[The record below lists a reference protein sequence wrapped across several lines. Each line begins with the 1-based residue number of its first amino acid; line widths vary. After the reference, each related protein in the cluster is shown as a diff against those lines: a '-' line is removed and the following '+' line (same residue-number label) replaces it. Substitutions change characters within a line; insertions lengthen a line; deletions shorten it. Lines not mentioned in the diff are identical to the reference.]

1 MRTSMA
7 VLALSLG
14 ATFLLAPAVGSPY
27 VRSDQ
32 AQDQEGA
39 APDTTEAEEGPTAMR
54 ASEIAS
60 RAEEANTRLREIRAR
75 LDEPDAT
82 VLAIIEQLP
91 DFSESIRQIEQD
103 PANRNLAQTSSRRL
117 QNLRGEWQ
125 RLSAQMDDWGTTLA
139 AQSQALESQRDTL
152 AQIRA
157 PWEATS
163 EAAAELELPQ
173 AAIDQVEA
181 FLAAIGEVR
190 SLVRSELDSLVTLQ
204 TRIANE
210 SIKAREQIAQIENA
224 LGVARLRLLAQDSPP
239 LWSALLERGPEI
251 SLTDGVREAWN
262 EDTAAL
268 AQFLRD
274 NRGRVIGQLALFIAL
289 LLLLL
294 RLRQRGT
301 EQIEGD
307 ESLQAY
313 SQILAHPVSAALL
326 ITLVGS
332 RLFYPQATEV
342 VFDVIKLIGI
352 VVVLRLLP
360 GMLDQALRKPLYFLI
375 GLYLFAQIDDLFL
388 GHSVF
393 ERLYLLGL
401 TALTLVA
408 LVWTVRPGDPASAM
422 SGNRGWRAA
431 RLVAR
436 LGAVLMAASIVANL
450 FGYVSLAA
458 FLTSAMLN
466 SAFIAA
472 ALYAAARVSTGLWTL
487 VLRTGTAA
495 KLNAVR
501 KHREL
506 LVRRGTS
513 MINVGALLVWAD
525 ITLLTFQV
533 LGPLRNG
540 LAAVL
545 GFSFTVGAMTVSIG
559 GILAFIVTIWITILL
574 SRLVRFTLT
583 EDVFPRLRLPRGVGD
598 SISKVVHY
606 TVLGFGIMV
615 ALAVAGIDLSN
626 FALLAG
632 ALGIGIGF
640 GLQNLVNNFVSG
652 LILIFERPI
661 QLGDT
666 IEFGTWIGTVR
677 RIGIRSSTVRTF
689 DGAEVIVP
697 NGSLISAEVVNWTL
711 SDRLRRIEVSVG
723 VAYGTDPQRVL
734 DILLDVVAKHDNV
747 LQHPEPLALFVGFG
761 DSSLDFKT
769 LFWTS
774 NFDDWLR
781 IRSDVTVKI
790 NQAVTEAGIEIP
802 FPQRDLHLKSIDPS
816 VKGELPLGES
826 EKSF

>member
-14 ATFLLAPAVGSPY
+14 ATFLLAPAVGSPD

-294 RLRQRGT
+294 QLRQRGT

-375 GLYLFAQIDDLFL
+375 GLYLFAQVDDLLL

-422 SGNRGWRAA
+422 SGNRGWLAA

-545 GFSFTVGAMTVSIG
+545 GFSFAVGAMTVSIG

-697 NGSLISAEVVNWTL
+697 NGSLISSEVVNWTL

-747 LQHPEPLALFVGFG
+747 LQHPQPLALFVGFG

-802 FPQRDLHLKSIDPS
+802 FPQRDLHFKSIDPS